1 MAVAETWHDCAVASI
16 NHFLG
21 RRDVDVSRSADRAD
35 RVARDRDDATIDN
48 RLSRHGQHGSIDDGD
63 VGHTN
68 ILTARAGLVAAC
80 SLG

>member
-16 NHFLG
+16 DHFLG
-21 RRDVDVSRSADRAD
+21 SADINLISRTNCCD
-35 RVARDRDDATIDN
+35 GVARDRDDATIDN

-63 VGHTN
+63 VGHTHS
-68 ILTARAGLVAAC
+68 LTARAGLMAAC